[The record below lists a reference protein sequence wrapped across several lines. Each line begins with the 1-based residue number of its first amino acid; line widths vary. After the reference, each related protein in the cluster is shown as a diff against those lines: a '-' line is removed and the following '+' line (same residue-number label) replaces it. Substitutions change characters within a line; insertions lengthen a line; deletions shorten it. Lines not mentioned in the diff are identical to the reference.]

1 MFQLRPQTPALP
13 PKKQAVPTTI
23 VLAAM
28 TPAMESLALAV
39 AKEHPHV
46 VVATAD
52 KHYTYTPIGKDGV
65 ALETQQLD
73 HSAELAAID
82 EVKETLDKY
91 DEEHPHTGP
100 LHVYL
105 LDGQGKA
112 VMDQEGEQTPLK
124 ALVNAALRDKR
135 RVVAALMPQDVNYK
149 EVGDI
154 PPAMLLRQLADT
166 VLAQESIPVLVGK
179 AAFEAFVAAPESLSP
194 VGEAQPA
201 EPTHVE

>member
-1 MFQLRPQTPALP
+1 MFQLRSQTTQLP

-23 VLAAM
+23 VLAAL
-28 TPAMESLALAV
+28 TPAMESFAGDIIKTHPHVAV
-39 AKEHPHV
+39 AKT
-46 VVATAD
+46 VA
-52 KHYTYTPIGKDGV
+52 

-82 EVKETLDKY
+82 EVKDTLDKY

-112 VMDQEGEQTPLK
+112 VMDQEGEETPLK

-154 PPAMLLRQLADT
+154 PPAQLLRQLADT
-166 VLAQESIPVLVGK
+166 VLAMESIPVIVGK
-179 AAFEAFVAAPESLSP
+179 AAFEAFLANPESVVP
-194 VGEAQPA
+194 AVEDQPA
-201 EPTHVE
+201 EPDAAE